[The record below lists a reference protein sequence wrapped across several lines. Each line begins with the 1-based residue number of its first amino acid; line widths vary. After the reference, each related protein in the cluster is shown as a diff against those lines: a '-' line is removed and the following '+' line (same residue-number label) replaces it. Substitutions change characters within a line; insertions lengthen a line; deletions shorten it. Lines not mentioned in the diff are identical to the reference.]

1 MMRSDKV
8 VIQNL
13 TADLY
18 SIMRYEKNTYKE
30 LDKELSLMESRMYKG
45 GLMLLVFCPTLLI
58 FSLIFEILTKNSMIG
73 VIPLFGVIFCVMY
86 AFYHRSRYDVVRQ
99 LHNRIQ
105 WEIVIGENNGN
116 KEETRDIQSDD

>member
-18 SIMRYEKNTYKE
+18 STMRYEKNIYKE

-45 GLMLLVFCPTLLI
+45 ELMLLVFCPTLLI

>member
-8 VIQNL
+8 IIQNL

-18 SIMRYEKNTYKE
+18 STMRYEENTYKD

-58 FSLIFEILTKNSMIG
+58 FSLIFEILSRNSMIG
-73 VIPLFGVIFCVMY
+73 IIPLFGVIFCVMY

-105 WEIVIGENNGN
+105 WEIVIGDKNGN
-116 KEETRDIQSDD
+116 KEETRNIQSDD